1 MPSLSSLAIIMK
13 DSKTWDLVWTDI
25 FPHLD
30 STGERM
36 VIPQIEELSISM
48 VEDCDAAKIHRIQA
62 IFPKLKKFCH
72 FGEAE
77 NPELLPAVRF
87 IPDPDRDPQILFVC
101 RHDKHC
107 RPRRDWWLDKKHAKR
122 FCFYD
127 YFANFEND
135 LGYDV

>member
-1 MPSLSSLAIIMK
+1 MILFYY
-13 DSKTWDLVWTDI
+13 TDRIYFQWRTYLLITEI
-25 FPHLD
+25 F
-30 STGERM
+30 
-36 VIPQIEELSISM
+36 Q
-48 VEDCDAAKIHRIQA
+48 
-62 IFPKLKKFCH
+62 
-72 FGEAE
+72 
-77 NPELLPAVRF
+77 